1 MAKRL
6 EEGDEERVRYL
17 ETLKNGSRFRGY
29 VGFDRQRAEKPIAE
43 HLGMDKDG
51 FIYLMIDHLESG
63 GRLDRVDETRPE
75 WNGHKFHFDLWPEV
89 AAGELYVESRFFDD
103 PDLDK
108 REIIVVSVH
117 PPGDVTWS
125 RWNKK

>member
-29 VGFDRQRAEKPIAE
+29 VGFDRQGAEKPIAE

-75 WNGHKFHFDLWPEV
+75 WKCHKFHFDLWPEV
-89 AAGELYVESRFFDD
+89 AA
-103 PDLDK
+103 
-108 REIIVVSVH
+108 
-117 PPGDVTWS
+117 
-125 RWNKK
+125 

>member
-1 MAKRL
+1 MATRL

-29 VGFDRQRAEKPIAE
+29 VGFDRQRAERPIAE

-75 WNGHKFHFDLWPEV
+75 WTNARSSSSACILQAMSRGVDGTEDKGNTGYGRQTLSVDLRPMRSE
-89 AAGELYVESRFFDD
+89 D
-103 PDLDK
+103 
-108 REIIVVSVH
+108 H
-117 PPGDVTWS
+117 
-125 RWNKK
+125 

>member
-1 MAKRL
+1 MAKKL
-6 EEGDEERVRYL
+6 EEGDKERGRYL

-29 VGFDRQRAEKPIAE
+29 VGFDRHRAEKPIAE
-43 HLGMDKDG
+43 YLGLDTDG
-51 FIYLMIDHLESG
+51 FIYLMIDYLELG

-75 WNGHKFHFDLWPEV
+75 WISHQFHFDLWPEV
-89 AAGELYVESRFFDD
+89 AAGELYVETRFFDD